1 MKLKALLMVLA
12 FALGSIASVSSY
24 LFYEKRV
31 KMVTLSEDE
40 RLGNFALLMMDIV
53 GADLSPVRRTILART
68 IVRVSGEILSNYS
81 HREAFIGLVAQES
94 RFNANAKSPVG
105 ASGLTQIMPQYAS
118 EFAKLC
124 GLNDFKQTDLFDAEL
139 NLYLGACFFRSLLEN
154 KVINGNPVAAKVA
167 YNSGLN
173 GAAIKGLLA
182 QRGITNLET
191 NNYSTMIEFKK
202 EEAKNAQVAIEKA
215 TKEVTKSSSLTTA
228 LEVAEGQ
235 TQIKSDQLIVRFRI
249 QNTNPSQNATGAV
262 VAVGTFLTNNNKKIY
277 ISSGLVTGTSDPQ
290 VDDLLHAAKTT
301 AQPFSIKKLKD
312 YELPLPNPKGETGQ
326 FIEYKIFALDTRTG
340 GYLVKN
346 YPVAA
351 L

>member
-1 MKLKALLMVLA
+1 
-12 FALGSIASVSSY
+12 
-24 LFYEKRV
+24 
-31 KMVTLSEDE
+31 
-40 RLGNFALLMMDIV
+40 
-53 GADLSPVRRTILART
+53 
-68 IVRVSGEILSNYS
+68 
-81 HREAFIGLVAQES
+81 
-94 RFNANAKSPVG
+94 
-105 ASGLTQIMPQYAS
+105 MPQYAS

-235 TQIKSDQLIVRFRI
+235 TQIKSDQLVVRFRI

-262 VAVGTFLTNNNKKIY
+262 VAVGTFLTSNNKKIY

-312 YELPLPNPKGETGQ
+312 YELPLPNPKGEQGQ